1 MSGVVQRLW
10 RALRSATP
18 DTPDW
23 QPTHQHRKGG
33 RYRVTGTAVLEAD
46 RSDVVIYDDAEGNVW
61 VRDAAE
67 FHDGRFR
74 PL

>member
-1 MSGVVQRLW
+1 MSGLFQRLC
-10 RALRSATP
+10 RALRPNAGANAA
-18 DTPDW
+18 W
-23 QPTHQHRKGG
+23 QATHQHRKGG
-33 RYRVTGTAVLEAD
+33 LYRVTGTALLEAD

-61 VRDAAE
+61 VRNAAE